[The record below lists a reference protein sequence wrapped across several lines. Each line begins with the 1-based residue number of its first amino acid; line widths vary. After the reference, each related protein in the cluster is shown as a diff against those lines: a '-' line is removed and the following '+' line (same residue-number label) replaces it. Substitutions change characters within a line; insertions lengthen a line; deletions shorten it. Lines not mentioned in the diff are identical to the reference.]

1 MPNKITKIILE
12 NYRAFYDITTI
23 DIGGKNVL
31 IYGENGSGKSSLY
44 EGLKRCF
51 ESCTLPSVY
60 FSTHLLAPPSSA
72 KISLLFEN
80 ETLPYKFDDTV
91 PVSSLPF
98 KVPISK
104 AYKNSGFLSYRELLR
119 THLMS
124 NLYDEEVFETEFA
137 ELLITQILA
146 YQEIKRPYT
155 YFSLWERLNQPKVD
169 RKIKI
174 SLLRDFDTL
183 CTQKLIDIAVLA
195 NRILAYFD
203 KDLVIAL
210 NLRLPSTLEY
220 RVPKNKQSKQNIP
233 VAKIALNVHLN
244 GVLMSNADE
253 LHLTLLNEARLS
265 ALAISI
271 YFASLLLDSQYEDYR
286 ILFLDDIFIGLDMS
300 NRLPLL
306 EILKTEFSGWQIFM
320 TTYDRHW
327 FEVAKTEFGTSN
339 WLPIEMYVGEEDI
352 AGVRIQKPVIIS
364 PSLSYFEKAEL
375 YFKAKDYPAAAN
387 YLRKELEKIIKERLA
402 IEQKSDFE
410 GKPHSLSH
418 LWEILSNRYQNL
430 KEPIDS
436 KISDALKHS
445 RMVFLNPQS
454 HDALTYP
461 IYEAEIKRTFDVI
474 NAIKKLPIIQNII
487 VLHSGAKLVFKHPT
501 INYSFHFTLTSDWRM
516 DFNKNT
522 LSVSCPKC
530 KVEIFQYE
538 NTDFGNPTTGR
549 KYEESIIN
557 NIKNKQDKID
567 DIFNNLKKIA
577 ILSITDEMLYENI
590 VIDNAWKLIDI
601 FMYVIDLSTKR
612 IL

>member
-12 NYRAFYDITTI
+12 NYRAFYDINTI
-23 DIGGKNVL
+23 NIGGKNVL

-80 ETLPYKFDDTV
+80 ETLPYEFDDTV
-91 PVSSLPF
+91 PVSSQPF
-98 KVPISK
+98 KVSISK

-146 YQEIKRPYT
+146 YQEIKTPYT

-327 FEVAKTEFGTSN
+327 FEVAKRQLPVADNSN
-339 WLPIEMYVGEEDI
+339 WLAYEMYVGEATTSVGNI
-352 AGVRIQKPVIIS
+352 AIPFIKKS
-364 PSLSYFEKAEL
+364 KSYIELAEFYL
-375 YFKAKDYPAAAN
+375 KKYQHPECAN
-387 YLRKELEKIIKERLA
+387 NLRKALEQKLREPNILPSNKLFVETTDAETGEKEIKKQQKLHSLLSIFIEYTEEIGLNTTEFIELKNFKDWYLNPFSHDNIETPLYRVELEKALNLVKKINDIKIIKLLEA
-402 IEQKSDFE
+402 GEEIYFE
-410 GKPHSLSH
+410 FNQNEEYRKY
-418 LWEILSNRYQNL
+418 ILILVDNL
-430 KEPIDS
+430 YIMKHNS
-436 KISDALKHS
+436 KIEISNPNIKCIRWYNNTEPFDVSWPFKLKACYLNKKNGFERSTNNQLIDKDDIDIYFHQMQSLKLMIDAL
-445 RMVFLNPQS
+445 
-454 HDALTYP
+454 
-461 IYEAEIKRTFDVI
+461 
-474 NAIKKLPIIQNII
+474 
-487 VLHSGAKLVFKHPT
+487 
-501 INYSFHFTLTSDWRM
+501 
-516 DFNKNT
+516 
-522 LSVSCPKC
+522 
-530 KVEIFQYE
+530 
-538 NTDFGNPTTGR
+538 
-549 KYEESIIN
+549 
-557 NIKNKQDKID
+557 
-567 DIFNNLKKIA
+567 
-577 ILSITDEMLYENI
+577 
-590 VIDNAWKLIDI
+590 
-601 FMYVIDLSTKR
+601 
-612 IL
+612 